1 MKLLVSIILMFAG
14 VILHAGEY
22 YIPELGSSVK
32 PRVKV
37 IQTEQRDGYECR
49 YVEFDVE
56 KGGRISAYLLVP
68 VT

>member
-22 YIPELGSSVK
+22 YIPELGRSVK

-56 KGGRISAYLLVP
+56 KGERISA
-68 VT
+68 